1 MPSVNPFYFY
11 FYFNTS
17 EMKKITI
24 KFATIILLILFTNI
38 VISQNK
44 STDIRIK
51 KDKGS
56 SHTSISLNYISDA
69 IYMGRKDSISA
80 PYLYPS
86 ITYYHKSGFYA
97 NGSLSFLT
105 KSNESRIDLFLLTA
119 GFEFTIK
126 KFDGDIS
133 VTKYFFNE
141 DSYNI
146 ISEVQADLTAA
157 FSYDLDI
164 INLALAASTYFNN
177 NSSSDFFL
185 SSEISHDFISSN
197 NKFQISP
204 TVGVQFGSQ
213 NFYEEYY
220 MNNRLG
226 NGQRGSG
233 NGNNSSSQ
241 TATNVTLQES
251 EKFNLMAVE
260 LSLPIWYV
268 QKPFIISFLP
278 TLVFPQNEATI
289 VAEDTIVTEKL
300 EETFY
305 WMIGL
310 SYQF

>member
-1 MPSVNPFYFY
+1 
-11 FYFNTS
+11 
-17 EMKKITI
+17 MKNIPMKFTTI
-24 KFATIILLILFTNI
+24 LLLILVTNT
-38 VISQNK
+38 VFSQNK
-44 STDIRIK
+44 STDAQIIK
-51 KDKGS
+51 DNDTS
-56 SHTSISLNYISDA
+56 YTSISLNYISDA
-69 IYMGRKDSISA
+69 IYIGRKDSISA

-86 ITYYHKSGFYA
+86 ITYYNKSGFYA
-97 NGSLSFLT
+97 NGSFSYLT

-119 GFEFTIK
+119 GYEFTIK

-141 DSYNI
+141 DSYNV

-157 FSYDLDI
+157 FRYDLDL
-164 INLALAASTYFNN
+164 INFELVASTYFNN

-185 SSEISHDFISSN
+185 SSEISHDFITSN
-197 NKFQISP
+197 NKFQLSP

-233 NGNNSSSQ
+233 NGNNSMSQ
-241 TATNVTLQES
+241 ATTNVTIQES

-268 QKPFIISFLP
+268 QKPFTISFLP
-278 TLVFPQNEATI
+278 ALVFPQNEATI
-289 VAEDTIVTEKL
+289 VTEETLINENL

-310 SYQF
+310 SYEF

>member
-1 MPSVNPFYFY
+1 MK
-11 FYFNTS
+11 NTA
-17 EMKKITI
+17 I
-24 KFATIILLILFTNI
+24 KFATIVLLILCTNT

-44 STDIRIK
+44 STNAQII
-51 KDKGS
+51 KDKDS
-56 SHTSISLNYISDA
+56 SYTSISLNYISDA

-86 ITYYHKSGFYA
+86 LTYYHKSGFYA
-97 NGSLSFLT
+97 NASFSYLT

-141 DSYNI
+141 DSYNV
-146 ISEVQADLTAA
+146 ISEVEADLTAA
-157 FSYDLDI
+157 FRYDLDI
-164 INLALAASTYFNN
+164 INLALAANTYFNK

-185 SSEISHDFISSN
+185 SSEISHDFVTTN
-197 NKFQISP
+197 NKFQFSP
-204 TVGVQFGSQ
+204 TVGVQLGSQ

-233 NGNNSSSQ
+233 RGNNIMSQ
-241 TATNVTLQES
+241 TTTNVTIQES

-268 QKPFIISFLP
+268 QKPFMVSFLP

-289 VAEDTIVTEKL
+289 VTEDTLITEKL

-305 WMIGL
+305 WMMGL
-310 SYQF
+310 SYEF

>member
-1 MPSVNPFYFY
+1 M
-11 FYFNTS
+11 
-17 EMKKITI
+17 
-24 KFATIILLILFTNI
+24 ILLILCTNT

-44 STDIRIK
+44 STDIHTI
-51 KDKGS
+51 KDKDS
-56 SHTSISLNYISDA
+56 SYTSISLNYISDA

-97 NGSLSFLT
+97 NGSFSYLT

-119 GFEFTIK
+119 GFEFNIK

-141 DSYNI
+141 DSYNV
-146 ISEVQADLTAA
+146 ISEVEADLTAA

-164 INLALAASTYFNN
+164 INLALAASTYFNKS
-177 NSSSDFFL
+177 SSSDFFL
-185 SSEISHDFISSN
+185 SSEISHDFITSN
-197 NKFQISP
+197 SKFQLSP
-204 TVGVQFGSQ
+204 TVGIQLGSQ
-213 NFYEEYY
+213 NFYEAYY

-233 NGNNSSSQ
+233 NGNNNMSQ
-241 TATNVTLQES
+241 TTTNVTIQES

-260 LSLPIWYV
+260 LSLPIWYI
-268 QKPFIISFLP
+268 QKPFIITFLP

-289 VAEDTIVTEKL
+289 ATEDILINENL

-305 WMIGL
+305 WMIGV